1 MRERD
6 IEKYLKSEIESI
18 GGMCL
23 KWTGHVG
30 VPDRICIMPGG
41 KILFVEVK
49 SATGIIRPTQ
59 RYMIDKLNDLGA
71 EAMVVRSCE
80 DVDILIGSLMV

>member
-6 IEKYLKSEIESI
+6 IEKYLKNEIESL

-23 KWTGHVG
+23 KWTGQPG

-41 KILFVEVK
+41 SVYFVEVK
-49 SATGIIRPTQ
+49 TEKGIIRPMQ
-59 RYMIDKLNDLGA
+59 RLMIDRLNNIGC

-80 DVDILIGSLMV
+80 DVDILIGSLMT